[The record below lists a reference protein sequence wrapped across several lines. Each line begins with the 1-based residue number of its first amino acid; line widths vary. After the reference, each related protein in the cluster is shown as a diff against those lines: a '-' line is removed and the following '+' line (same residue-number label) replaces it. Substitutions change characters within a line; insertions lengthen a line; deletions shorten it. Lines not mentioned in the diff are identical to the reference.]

1 MHPTDHSPAYPDDGS
16 PHAGADARIVARM
29 AAQDEQ
35 ALAAFHDRWCARVE
49 SVVLRIVRDADDA
62 ADVVEEV
69 FWQCWRQAARFDAAR
84 GDVERWLVTIAR
96 SRALDRLRARR
107 RLREEVV
114 ADDGPPADLVDAGAD
129 PSSDAEGAD
138 RRARVAAALATLPPE
153 QREALELAY
162 YGGYSQSEIAGRTG
176 QPLGTVKTRMRLALQ
191 KLRTVLAPLAQDVS

>member
-1 MHPTDHSPAYPDDGS
+1 MHPLDPSPAYPDDGA

-49 SVVLRIVRDADDA
+49 SVVLRIVRDPDDA

-69 FWQCWRQAARFDAAR
+69 FWQCWRQAARFDAGR

-107 RLREEVV
+107 RSREEVL
-114 ADDGPPADLVDAGAD
+114 ADDGPPADAVDVAAD
-129 PSSDAEGAD
+129 PASDAEGAD
-138 RRARVAAALATLPPE
+138 RRARVEAALATLPPE

-162 YGGYSQSEIAGRTG
+162 YGGFSQSEIAGRTG

-191 KLRTVLAPLAQDVS
+191 KLRTVLAPLAQDVP